1 MIIFKIALIILVAFP
16 VIYFAWYEFRKV
28 LRHVR
33 DLNNRDKAERKRKE
47 AIAAA
52 ARESEPEPVSS
63 RYAQSARTRYEDP
76 MFAQPQ
82 NEYADPRYTQ
92 QMQGGYT
99 QQLGKASDP
108 RYTGVGYQDTRYT
121 QPVQGGYTQQL
132 QGGYT
137 QQMQNGYTQQ
147 LQNGSGRQYT
157 QQMSGYIEPMEEDFQ
172 PAPKQAYEDQYVEP
186 VRKKKT
192 TRRRKNGRR

>member
-33 DLNNRDKAERKRKE
+33 DLNNREKAERKRKE

-76 MFAQPQ
+76 MFTQPQ

-92 QMQGGYT
+92 QMQ
-99 QQLGKASDP
+99 S
-108 RYTGVGYQDTRYT
+108 
-121 QPVQGGYTQQL
+121 
-132 QGGYT
+132 GYT
-137 QQMQNGYTQQ
+137 QQMQ
-147 LQNGSGRQYT
+147 
-157 QQMSGYIEPMEEDFQ
+157 SGYIEPMEEDFQ
-172 PAPKQAYEDQYVEP
+172 PATKQAYEDQYVEP